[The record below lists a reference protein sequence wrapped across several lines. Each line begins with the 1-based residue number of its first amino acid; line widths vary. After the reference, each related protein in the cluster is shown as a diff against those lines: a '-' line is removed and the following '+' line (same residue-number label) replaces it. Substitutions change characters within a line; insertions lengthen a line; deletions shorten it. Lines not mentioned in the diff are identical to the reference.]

1 MEDNMKF
8 KIPKIIRPLEMS
20 AYAEEMEGLA
30 LQVWVNPPRKVK
42 DKYSDLQVEIVGLKI
57 ELDKMLA
64 QKKAPAQN
72 RVDALDKKITANNTA
87 VFEWYANILS
97 QASDPDTHVDAE
109 ELKTMA
115 DEDPAIYTFITTG
128 AWELITVHV
137 ENIRKN

>member
-1 MEDNMKF
+1 MKF

-42 DKYSDLQVEIVGLKI
+42 DDYLNLQIEIVGLKRA
-57 ELDKMLA
+57 LDKLLA
-64 QKKAPAQN
+64 QKKAPAQKKI
-72 RVDALDKKITANNTA
+72 DALDEKITANNTA
-87 VFEWYANILS
+87 VYEWYANILS
-97 QASDPDTHVDAE
+97 QASDSDTHVAAE

-115 DEDPAIYTFITTG
+115 DEDPAIYTFI
-128 AWELITVHV
+128 AQSARDLIEVHV